1 MIQINPTWSLSD
13 NPKIIAFDLSF
24 VSSHKNLDDDDD
36 GSPAYSH
43 QSKSHHSGV
52 LTVMIM
58 VGICHQRIPTIEYND
73 DDENDNE
80 KHKPM
85 HFNVLCSTHVAHAF
99 QNPQLYNPQ
108 LYNQSCYFR
117 PELYDWERNI
127 KYIPESQEYKF
138 ISNTKSFKH

>member
-1 MIQINPTWSLSD
+1 
-13 NPKIIAFDLSF
+13 
-24 VSSHKNLDDDDD
+24 
-36 GSPAYSH
+36 
-43 QSKSHHSGV
+43 
-52 LTVMIM
+52 MIM

-80 KHKPM
+80 KHKSM

-127 KYIPESQEYKF
+127 KYIPESQEF
-138 ISNTKSFKH
+138 EFVSN